1 MIPIVVLAGGLAK
14 RIRPVTENI
23 PKSLIIINGK
33 PFIDWQLELLANKGF
48 SKVILCVSH
57 LSNLIKDHVGDGSK
71 YNLEI
76 LYSDDGP
83 NQLGTGGAIKNALPL
98 IEGEF
103 IVTYGDAYL
112 DIEYK
117 DVIQAFSKF
126 REPAMMTVYENRNMY
141 DLSNVDFRANRIHN
155 YEKNNP
161 NPSWTYIDYGLSFFR
176 QETFIND
183 KYGTCFDLSDVW
195 IDLSKK
201 RKLAAYEVS
210 SRFYEIGSLEGI
222 QEFSKYLKRGKYVI

>member
-57 LSNLIKDHVGDGSK
+57 LSHLIKDHVGDGSK

-76 LYSDDGP
+76 IYSDDGP

-103 IVTYGDAYL
+103 IVTYGDTYL

-117 DVIQAFSKF
+117 DTIQAFSKF

-141 DLSNVDFRANRIHN
+141 DSSNVDFRANRIHN

-183 KYGTCFDLSDVW
+183 KYGTHFDLSDVW